1 MSGGANVSSTSAGL
15 SSTSAALPSASASL
29 PSASAPASL
38 LVEILT
44 EELPPKALRLL
55 GDSFAE
61 ALVKELGAE
70 ALAPPN
76 ATFATFATP
85 RRLAVL
91 ISQVQ
96 QMAPDR
102 TVAAKGPSVKAGL
115 GADGTPSQALLGFA
129 KKQGARFDQL
139 ERQSDGKHEIFI
151 HRSVVRGAKL
161 DDVLADKVATAI
173 RKLPVPKMMRWGD
186 TDHEFVRPV
195 CGLVMLHGERI
206 VPGSVLGQTSGRSTR
221 GHRFLG
227 KPDVQIAHA
236 DTYERSLEIDGK
248 VIASFATRA
257 KKIRADLAHATRGAT
272 IAADD
277 ALFDEVTALVEWP
290 AVYEGTFDAAFLDV
304 PQECLML
311 TMKANQKYFPLVDH
325 NGRLL
330 NRFLVVSNMAID
342 DSRHIVRGNE
352 RVLRARLSDARF
364 FFDQDRKRSL
374 ASHVEPLADVVYHN
388 KLGSQRARAGRIEH
402 LAEVIAGLLKADT
415 SAARRAGHLCK
426 ADLLTGMVGEF
437 PELQGIMGRYYALH
451 DGEPALVANAIEAHY
466 RPRFAGD
473 ALPDHATGDAVAL
486 ADKLDTLIGIHGIGL
501 APSGDKDPFALRRA
515 ALGVLRIL
523 IEHALPLDLPE
534 LLRFARDGFT
544 GMTLL
549 ATVDSDVY
557 LFMLDRLRST
567 LRERGYMPDEI
578 EAVVGQQPARID
590 LVIPRLDAVREFRK
604 LPAAAS
610 LAAANKRIGNI
621 LKKSGHADSV
631 DPDLLVDAEEVDL
644 YEQLVKLEPE
654 VKAFIHAH
662 QYTDAL
668 RWLAAMRGHVDAF
681 FDKVLVNA
689 DDPKLRANRLG
700 LLTRLNRLMN
710 QVADISQLAT

>member
-1 MSGGANVSSTSAGL
+1 MTNT
-15 SSTSAALPSASASL
+15 
-29 PSASAPASL
+29 APL
-38 LVEILT
+38 LVELLT

-55 GDSFAE
+55 SEAFAE
-61 ALVKELGAE
+61 ALVKDLRAV
-70 ALAPPN
+70 ALAAPTG
-76 ATFATFATP
+76 AFSIYATP

-91 ISQVQ
+91 VHDVQ
-96 QMAPDR
+96 STAPDR
-102 TVAAKGPSVKAGL
+102 TVVAKGPSVKAGL
-115 GADGTPSQALLGFA
+115 GPDGTPSPALQGFA
-129 KKQGARFDQL
+129 KKQGVTVAEL
-139 ERQSDGKHEIFI
+139 ERQSDGKQEVFI
-151 HRSVVRGAKL
+151 HRSLARGAHL
-161 DDVLADKVATAI
+161 DEVLADKVAAALK
-173 RKLPVPKMMRWGD
+173 KLPIPKMMRWGA

-206 VPGSVLGQTSGRSTR
+206 VPGSVLGQASGRSTR

-227 KPDVQIAHA
+227 KPIVQFTNAR
-236 DTYERSLEIDGK
+236 DYEQVLETEGK
-248 VIASFATRA
+248 VIASFAVRA
-257 KKIRADLAHATRGAT
+257 NKVRTALAKATRGAS

-325 NGRLL
+325 QGTLQ

-342 DSRHIVRGNE
+342 DPRHIVRGNE

-364 FFDQDRKRSL
+364 FFDQDRKQSL
-374 ASHVEPLADVVYHN
+374 ASHVEPLSGVVYHN

-402 LAEVIAGLLKADT
+402 LAEVIAGLLKTDT
-415 SAARRAGHLCK
+415 AAARRAGHLCK

-437 PELQGIMGRYYALH
+437 PELQGIMGQYYALH

-473 ALPDHATGDAVAL
+473 ALPNHATGDAVAL
-486 ADKLDTLIGIHGIGL
+486 ADKLDTLVGIFGIGL
-501 APSGDKDPFALRRA
+501 APTGDKDPFALRRA

-534 LLRFARDGFT
+534 LLRFARDGFAGT
-544 GMTLL
+544 ALHE
-549 ATVDSDVY
+549 TVDTDVL
-557 LFMLDRLRST
+557 LFMLDRLRSI
-567 LRERGYMPDEI
+567 LRERGYPPDEI

-590 LVIPRLDAVREFRK
+590 LVLPRMDAVREFRK
-604 LPAAAS
+604 LPEAGS

-621 LKKSGHADSV
+621 LKKSGNAASIE
-631 DPDLLVDAEEVDL
+631 PKLLSDAEERAL
-644 YEQLVKLEPE
+644 YDELERLEPVVE
-654 VKAFIHAH
+654 AQMRSQRYA
-662 QYTDAL
+662 DAL
-668 RWLAAMRGHVDAF
+668 RSLAGVRGAVDAF
-681 FDKVLVNA
+681 FEKVLVNA
-689 DDPKLRANRLG
+689 EDATLRNNRLG
-700 LLTRLNRLMN
+700 LLTRLYRLMN